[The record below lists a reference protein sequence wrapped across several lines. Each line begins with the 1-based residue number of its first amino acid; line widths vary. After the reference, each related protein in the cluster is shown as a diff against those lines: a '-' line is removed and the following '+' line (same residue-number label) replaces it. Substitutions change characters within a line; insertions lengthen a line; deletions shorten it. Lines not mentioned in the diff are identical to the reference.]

1 MYYCMMDSAS
11 QLLVLL
17 TQAPAKPCATD
28 AGADS
33 APAKLCAIYAGAD
46 SAPAKPCVIYNCMKD
61 SASRLAVLLT
71 QAPAKLC
78 VISASRTALLDW
90 LFCWTQA
97 LAKLWA
103 KWKCMSNSNNLHKP

>member
-1 MYYCMMDSAS
+1 MKDSAS

-17 TQAPAKPCATD
+17 TQAPAKHCATD

-33 APAKLCAIYAGAD
+33 APAKPCA
-46 SAPAKPCVIYNCMKD
+46 IYNCMKD
-61 SASRLAVLLT
+61 SASRLLVLLT